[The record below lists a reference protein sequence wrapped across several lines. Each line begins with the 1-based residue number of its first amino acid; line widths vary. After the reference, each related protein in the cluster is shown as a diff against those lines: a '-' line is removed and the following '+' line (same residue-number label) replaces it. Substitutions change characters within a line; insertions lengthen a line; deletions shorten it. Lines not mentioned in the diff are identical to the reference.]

1 MNFIR
6 DFKLKLLRAV
16 CEDVSETSVKVFR
29 KPYKNGKQKGEF
41 CFPSLNNSKVWQG
54 LKAKN
59 INIEELPT
67 LVDEVQ
73 SCEEQSGMVYI
84 HLNRNS
90 IVDDF
95 FSTFSLDR
103 RNKTDKT
110 VENCDNTK
118 PNTSEITSERSRVFC
133 DALNNLIS
141 EKHVCVSSTNLQ
153 AQIQVIFYI
162 KLKIFKYFQIF

>member
-1 MNFIR
+1 MTQKNFIR

-16 CEDVSETSVKVFR
+16 CEDVSETSVKIIR
-29 KPYKNGKQKGEF
+29 KLDKNLQKGEF

-90 IVDDF
+90 VVDDF

-110 VENCDNTK
+110 VENCDISK

-133 DALNNLIS
+133 DALNNLVS

-153 AQIQVIFYI
+153 AQIQVIFVFI
-162 KLKIFKYFQIF
+162 